1 MESLGIK
8 ARPLSPKVY
17 ELRLEGAL
25 DWSNFAQVESAL
37 EDIFN
42 NKKCF
47 NIIVNLSACK
57 YISSAGFGC
66 FLQALD
72 TAMNNGG
79 KLIFSTVPDQIREV
93 FDMLGLS
100 SVLAFTATDEEA
112 LKQF

>member
-8 ARPLSPKVY
+8 ARPLSAKVY

-25 DWSNFAQVESAL
+25 DWSNFAQVETAL
-37 EDIFN
+37 EDIFS
-42 NKKCF
+42 KKCY
-47 NIIVNLSACK
+47 NIIVNLSGCK

-72 TAMNNGG
+72 TAMNNNG
-79 KLIFSTVPDQIREV
+79 KIIFSSVPESIREV

-100 SVLAFTATDEEA
+100 NVLVFADTDADA